1 MNCSSL
7 AVIEYST
14 LSSALLP
21 ETINS
26 HQVRCYNV
34 DGRGILE
41 GSEEKQES
49 KEDLVNDKWVEDNF
63 EDLIQQYPR
72 RWIAVMDQKVV
83 ASGGIR
89 YFLERKV
96 KKMVKDKDYS
106 IYFVP
111 PTSTRTDVTYENH

>member
-1 MNCSSL
+1 
-7 AVIEYST
+7 
-14 LSSALLP
+14 
-21 ETINS
+21 
-26 HQVRCYNV
+26 
-34 DGRGILE
+34 LE

-72 RWIAVMDQKVV
+72 RWIAVVDQKVV

-96 KKMVKDKDYS
+96 KKMVNDKDYS
-106 IYFVP
+106 IYFIP

>member
-1 MNCSSL
+1 
-7 AVIEYST
+7 
-14 LSSALLP
+14 
-21 ETINS
+21 
-26 HQVRCYNV
+26 
-34 DGRGILE
+34 LE

-63 EDLIQQYPR
+63 EDLIQRYPR
-72 RWIAVMDQKVV
+72 RWIAVVDQKIV

-96 KKMVKDKDYS
+96 KKMMKDKDYS
-106 IYFVP
+106 IYFIP